1 MTLKERIDRGAAGE
15 YQGLDNG
22 FNNLNKYIFGIQKK
36 CYMLIGG
43 ASGTYKTTLT
53 DFMLFN
59 ALKDAEEKGINL
71 EVFYYSFEIDRIGKQ
86 CNWLSNHIFTKYN
99 YVIAPEK
106 IKGLGSN
113 RLTEKER
120 DFVYSEIEYVE
131 KLFNK
136 IKFTFIPAHP
146 TKIFV
151 ELKTHALDNG
161 KMEGDIYVP
170 NDEKTMKLAI
180 MDHIYLLHKEQ
191 GFETKQVLDKWSE
204 YCVYLRNIY
213 GYSFINLQQF
223 NDGLSA
229 VDRQKFK
236 GVDLSPQQSD
246 YKDTR
251 NTYQDEI
258 KNI

>member
-131 KLFNK
+131 KLFDK

-151 ELKTHALDNG
+151 ELKTYALDNG

-223 NDGLSA
+223 NDGLRLA
-229 VDRQKFK
+229 PFIC
-236 GVDLSPQQSD
+236 
-246 YKDTR
+246 KD
-251 NTYQDEI
+251 N
-258 KNI
+258 